1 MRYNTSQCGWCGGL
15 IPHYYGLL
23 QYKLWQPEVGSP
35 TCTSPAACPML
46 IRQKVSAIAR
56 CNVKRFN
63 TEKSRNCPKADQ
75 RQTKGRPKADQLIH
89 GSVG

>member
-56 CNVKRFN
+56 WLLIMSLLFLFG
-63 TEKSRNCPKADQ
+63 SRSESTP
-75 RQTKGRPKADQLIH
+75 GP
-89 GSVG
+89 